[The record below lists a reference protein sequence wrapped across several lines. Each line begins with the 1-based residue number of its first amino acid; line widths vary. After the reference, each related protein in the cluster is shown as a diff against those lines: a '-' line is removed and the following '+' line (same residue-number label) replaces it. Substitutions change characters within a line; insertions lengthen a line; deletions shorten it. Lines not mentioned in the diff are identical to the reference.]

1 MYIKVLSSV
10 CSYLPK
16 YSSYK
21 TCSSIRSNVCCREK
35 ISKRYISL
43 TTQLL
48 KNDET
53 LEIGGVSRK
62 LTKSEHPELVPTR
75 YDAYFSDEHFVFQ
88 RPFELDQSTLK
99 KLRWMLQKDVL
110 GQDMFLI
117 GPPGPEKFRIAHLY
131 AQLVNQEVEYIAL
144 SRDTTESDLK
154 QRREIHS
161 GSAHF
166 EDQAAVR
173 AAIHGRILILDGIE
187 KTERNVLPVLN
198 NLLENREMPLE
209 DGRLLISSA
218 RYDKLR
224 EASKATDLENW
235 KLVRVDEKFRVIA
248 LGIPVPK
255 YRGHPLDP
263 PLRSRFQALK
273 IEQKS
278 FKDQLL
284 TLRQVAPGVPES
296 SLIELASFA
305 FAINA
310 SESEAQGLP
319 DFPISSLPLAVAL
332 MENNPNLS
340 VGNVLHRLY
349 PYKSF
354 LTKDGQSMV
363 DNLMKT
369 FKIDNTT
376 ERQLSVENI
385 PSPSVHR
392 GAQVRDYV
400 ATKYH
405 QQVVHELKESLKIHD
420 ICLIGARGSGKS
432 TLIRQ
437 LANLLSMEV
446 EPIMLYQDMTSRDLL
461 QQRSTLPNGDTVW
474 TPSALLKAAIDG
486 KVAVIDGLH
495 RINTGTLFT
504 LQSIIHER
512 EAQLFD
518 GSRILRHDRYDA
530 LQERL
535 GCSNEIMAEKKLFKV
550 HKNFRIIALA
560 EPPNS
565 TGKTS
570 SHWLSPEVLS
580 MFFFHTLRPMNMEE
594 EVNIL
599 EALVGDKL
607 VLAMHPVLKLAQHV
621 RQSNDPTLNSLAP
634 SLSTRQLLRLAKRL
648 KEYPSSDP
656 WGLVE
661 RTCLSQFLPRLP
673 QEALR
678 RAMESCGIEKTASLE
693 TRDSQL
699 CCTVKNGI
707 LTIGETKAKIYQ
719 QGNLAKIPDV
729 VFHDTRQ
736 HLRVL
741 EALLQDF
748 ILGDHLLL
756 VGNQGVGKN
765 RLIDRL
771 LALMNRPREYIQL
784 HRDTT
789 VQSLTVQP
797 TVLNGIVEFQ
807 DSPLVRAARDGS
819 VLIVDEADKA
829 PTQVTCILKTL
840 IENGEMLLSDGRR
853 ILPTGVRSDIKETDI
868 VRLHPDFR
876 MIVLA
881 NRPGFPFLGND
892 FFAALGDVFSVHAI
906 ENPSLESEL
915 ELLRHFGPNLSDK
928 TLRSVVQAFS
938 QLRSLAD
945 QGMLNYPYST
955 REVINVVKHLERY
968 PKDGIVRTV
977 SNVFDFDAYSPE
989 AKELITRVFHENGIP
1004 LGASVNNVFYEPQ
1017 GTHVQLFNPNEAD
1030 CTAYQ
1035 MDFNVESIFTVM
1047 NDKVII
1053 QSQDSKKFLFD
1064 VKNGL
1069 LQAIEESQT
1078 LGPVTSNIV
1087 SHLDSKALFT
1097 MKNYYGAHMTIPQN
1111 ELLLWPGCT
1120 CSDSTNIVLLPT
1132 NDSVVRIASGEE
1144 IPKPIDRKKNSNFLQ
1159 VADLSG
1165 KTVRYIPIPNSEQ
1178 RRRYGNS
1185 DKRTH
1190 LCAYD
1195 QGNVVTVDD
1204 SGFIRLW
1211 EINQSQITKSL
1222 EVWRSNVGDDVGQL
1236 TIKRTQQSGDV
1247 SGPKVGK
1254 IDPKNTPHVGGNTWA
1269 GGTGGRDTAGLGGRG
1284 GPYRLDAGHDVH
1296 QVSDEDKAAVPEE
1309 IQRAAREMGKKAYQE
1324 RLKQI
1329 RMDPVDAELY
1339 QKFSS
1344 SIQKQVLALKVI
1356 LDNIQAKGKERQ
1368 WMRHQTYGDLDDTKI
1383 IEGLTG
1389 EKNIYRRRAELHP
1402 ELGAPPEKPKHLRLL
1417 VDVSGSMYRFNSY
1430 DRRLE
1435 REMAA
1440 VLLFMEAL
1448 DGHSEKWRYDI
1459 VGHSGETLNL
1469 QLVSADRPP
1478 KDDKQRFDVLLNM
1491 HAHSQFCMAGD
1502 HTLEASKQSVAS
1514 LSEATDI
1521 DEAFVILLSDANL
1534 DRYGIP
1540 AAHLAEA
1547 LASTDNV
1554 RRLTYQQTSILAFR
1568 HATLLLIEKYLLC
1581 TLAFSIDP

>member
-1 MYIKVLSSV
+1 MYIKGLSSV

-16 YSSYK
+16 YNSFK
-21 TCSSIRSNVCCREK
+21 TCSSIRSNVCYREK

-43 TTQLL
+43 TTQSLR
-48 KNDET
+48 NEET
-53 LEIGGVSRK
+53 LEIGGVTRK
-62 LTKSEHPELVPTR
+62 LTKSERVELVPTR
-75 YDAYFSDEHFVFQ
+75 YDHL
-88 RPFELDQSTLK
+88 ELDQSTLK

-224 EASKATDLENW
+224 KASKSTDLENW

-296 SLIELASFA
+296 SMIELASFA
-305 FAINA
+305 YAINA

-332 MENNPNLS
+332 MENNPDLS
-340 VGNVLHRLY
+340 VDNVLHRLY

-354 LTKDGQSMV
+354 LTKDGQSMIE
-363 DNLMKT
+363 NLMKT

-376 ERQLSVENI
+376 QHQLSIENN
-385 PSPSVHR
+385 PTPSVQR
-392 GAQVRDYV
+392 GAQVRDYI

-405 QQVVHELKESLKIHD
+405 QQVVHELKKSIEIHD

-437 LANLLSMEV
+437 LANLLSLEV

-486 KVAVIDGLH
+486 KLAVIDGLH

-535 GCSNEIMAEKKLFKV
+535 GCSKEIMAEKKLFKV

-607 VLAMHPVLKLAQHV
+607 ALAMHPVLKLAQHV

-648 KEYPSSDP
+648 KEYPNSDP

-678 RAMESCGIEKTASLE
+678 RAMESCGIEKTAPFE
-693 TRDSQL
+693 TSDSQL
-699 CCTVKNGI
+699 CCVVKNGV

-797 TVLNGIVEFQ
+797 TVLNGVVEFQ

-853 ILPTGVRSDIKETDI
+853 ILPMGVRSDIKETDI

-915 ELLRHFGPNLSDK
+915 ELLRHFGPSLSDK

-989 AKELITRVFHENGIP
+989 AKELIIRVFHENGIP

-1030 CTAYQ
+1030 STAYQ
-1035 MDFNVESIFTVM
+1035 MDFNIQSVFAVM

-1053 QSQDSKKFLFD
+1053 QSQNSNQKFLFD

-1069 LQAIEESQT
+1069 LQVIEESQT

-1087 SHLDSKALFT
+1087 SHSDSKALFT
-1097 MKNYYGAHMTIPQN
+1097 MKNYYGTHMTIPQN
-1111 ELLLWPGCT
+1111 ELLLWPGCA

-1144 IPKPIDRKKNSNFLQ
+1144 VPKPIDRKKNLYFLQ

-1165 KTVRYIPIPNSEQ
+1165 QTLRYIPIPNSEQ

-1185 DKRTH
+1185 DKKTH
-1190 LCAYD
+1190 LCAYN
-1195 QGNVVTVDD
+1195 QGSVVTVDD

-1540 AAHLAEA
+1540 AVQSCRSAYKYVFVATRGKD
-1547 LASTDNV
+1547 S
-1554 RRLTYQQTSILAFR
+1554 FGR
-1568 HATLLLIEKYLLC
+1568 HAT
-1581 TLAFSIDP
+1581 TSFVGIDSTCSMHVK

>member
-1 MYIKVLSSV
+1 MYIKGLSSV

-16 YSSYK
+16 YNSYK
-21 TCSSIRSNVCCREK
+21 TCSSIRSNVCYREK

-43 TTQLL
+43 TTQSLR
-48 KNDET
+48 NEET
-53 LEIGGVSRK
+53 LEIGGVTRK
-62 LTKSEHPELVPTR
+62 LTKSERVELVPTR
-75 YDAYFSDEHFVFQ
+75 YDHL
-88 RPFELDQSTLK
+88 ELDQSTLK

-224 EASKATDLENW
+224 KASKSTDLENW

-305 FAINA
+305 YAINA

-332 MENNPNLS
+332 MENNPDLS
-340 VGNVLHRLY
+340 VDNVLHRLY

-354 LTKDGQSMV
+354 LTKDGQSMIE
-363 DNLMKT
+363 NLMKT

-376 ERQLSVENI
+376 QHQLSIENN
-385 PSPSVHR
+385 PTPSVQR
-392 GAQVRDYV
+392 GAQVRDYI

-405 QQVVHELKESLKIHD
+405 QQVVHELKESIEIHD

-437 LANLLSMEV
+437 LANLLSLEV

-486 KVAVIDGLH
+486 KLAVIDGLH

-535 GCSNEIMAEKKLFKV
+535 GCSKEIMAEKKLFKV

-607 VLAMHPVLKLAQHV
+607 ALAMHPVLKLAQHV

-648 KEYPSSDP
+648 KEYPNSDP

-678 RAMESCGIEKTASLE
+678 RAMESCGIEKTAPFE
-693 TRDSQL
+693 TSDSQL
-699 CCTVKNGI
+699 CCVVKNGV

-797 TVLNGIVEFQ
+797 TVFNGVVEFQ

-853 ILPTGVRSDIKETDI
+853 ILPMGVRSDIKETDI

-915 ELLRHFGPNLSDK
+915 ELLRHFGPSLSDK

-989 AKELITRVFHENGIP
+989 AKELIIRVFHENGIP
-1004 LGASVNNVFYEPQ
+1004 LGASVNNFSLAVQQPLAAPIFGGQWKILPSHAANAAKRPVGLSGAFSARGTSSLLVPTEARLLWFSEQKTNWKLPIGETQWIHGLVTSKENTVHILTTSPAVLYSLDLKTNRLLETQLDRFIDPGFYANQCRLQLSAMKDQILIFDPERCKLVMFDYINQTIGTCDLMPTPSVTNSSLGRLSQRWIGGKNTNNRMILAGGLPDLDILVFYEPQ

-1035 MDFNVESIFTVM
+1035 MDFNIQSVFAVM

-1053 QSQDSKKFLFD
+1053 QSQDSNQKFLFD

-1069 LQAIEESQT
+1069 LQVIEESQT

-1087 SHLDSKALFT
+1087 SHSDSKALFT
-1097 MKNYYGAHMTIPQN
+1097 MKNYYGTHMTIPQN
-1111 ELLLWPGCT
+1111 ELLLWPGCA

-1144 IPKPIDRKKNSNFLQ
+1144 VPKPIDRKKNLYFLQ

-1165 KTVRYIPIPNSEQ
+1165 QTLRYIPIPNSEQ

-1185 DKRTH
+1185 DKKTH
-1190 LCAYD
+1190 LCAYN
-1195 QGNVVTVDD
+1195 QGSVVTVDD

-1211 EINQSQITKSL
+1211 EINQSQITRSL

-1344 SIQKQVLALKVI
+1344 STG
-1356 LDNIQAKGKERQ
+1356 AKSNFGQYTSKRQ
-1368 WMRHQTYGDLDDTKI
+1368 RATMDETSNL
-1383 IEGLTG
+1383 
-1389 EKNIYRRRAELHP
+1389 RR
-1402 ELGAPPEKPKHLRLL
+1402 
-1417 VDVSGSMYRFNSY
+1417 F
-1430 DRRLE
+1430 RR
-1435 REMAA
+1435 
-1440 VLLFMEAL
+1440 
-1448 DGHSEKWRYDI
+1448 Y
-1459 VGHSGETLNL
+1459 
-1469 QLVSADRPP
+1469 Q
-1478 KDDKQRFDVLLNM
+1478 
-1491 HAHSQFCMAGD
+1491 D
-1502 HTLEASKQSVAS
+1502 H
-1514 LSEATDI
+1514 
-1521 DEAFVILLSDANL
+1521 
-1534 DRYGIP
+1534 
-1540 AAHLAEA
+1540 
-1547 LASTDNV
+1547 
-1554 RRLTYQQTSILAFR
+1554 
-1568 HATLLLIEKYLLC
+1568 
-1581 TLAFSIDP
+1581 